1 MSKDQVRIFYFVN
14 LLSVIASIAGTT
26 ALSLGV
32 DLQLIGGWLLL
43 IGSEAIFWLML
54 ERKIQITRY
63 FGLVSSFILLVILS
77 FIIIGDYSIL
87 ISRYDI
93 VFLLVYLLFRVFY
106 LVIPPSGEI
115 TFPILLSTVFTV
127 FAGILLVFTDDSELL
142 WTVEMTIFIC
152 GEILYIWKRNETLF
166 YHRLFGFF
174 SSGLVFLILLV
185 VFVPLENTPD
195 VRLDLLVLLIYAPF
209 RIIESTLPKSSTK
222 GRTLAFQ
229 LSYSFLGFGL
239 LVLAISLEVLLALVT
254 SVDMIPSYSGKTWYL
269 LEISKENLKI
279 TQLWELGGYLEDIF
293 HSLEISLVLI
303 VGLIVFIFS
312 EIMFVAKLGFES
324 FTKKRELTR
333 DTIYFKLHSVLWYL
347 GILVA
352 SYGYFI
358 SMYFLN
364 TDSNFQEASNWIML
378 LSLFLVVYLLVK
390 LIMNC
395 ITTTFWGPITITL
408 VSQIGLIA
416 SILITYEVIIVEN
429 IQIEPFMI
437 GVSLGIVAVIF
448 LLIATYT
455 ITERLNSFVL
465 FLWAGWSTI
474 ELVVSIIGLIQ
485 QNNELILVAVPL
497 TILTMLITVVT
508 SRERWWATSKET
520 KDYPGPPASVPD
532 LPGPPVSVPDL
543 PSPPQTVFPRS
554 PDRESSKSSEEQ
566 NQRDKLKKKMLK
578 ELNNF

>member
-1 MSKDQVRIFYFVN
+1 M
-14 LLSVIASIAGTT
+14 IASIAGTA

-43 IGSEAIFWLML
+43 IGSETIFWLML

-87 ISRYDI
+87 INRYDI

-106 LVIPPSGEI
+106 LVIPPSGEL

-142 WTVEMTIFIC
+142 WTVLMTIFIC
-152 GEILYIWKRNETLF
+152 GEILYFWKRNETLF

-185 VFVPLENTPD
+185 VFVPLENTPEI
-195 VRLDLLVLLIYAPF
+195 RLDLLVLLIYAPF

-222 GRTLAFQ
+222 GRTIAFQ

-239 LVLAISLEVLLALVT
+239 LVLAISLEVILVLVT

-269 LEISKENLKI
+269 LGLSKEYLKI

-293 HSLEISLVLI
+293 HSLEISLVLF
-303 VGLIVFIFS
+303 VGLIIFIFS

-358 SMYFLN
+358 SIYFLN

-408 VSQIGLIA
+408 VSQIGFIA
-416 SILITYEVIIVEN
+416 SILIAYLFTEVIIVEN

-465 FLWAGWSTI
+465 FLWASWSTI
-474 ELVVSIIGLIQ
+474 ELVISILGLIQ

-497 TILTMLITVVT
+497 TILTMFITVVT
-508 SRERWWATSKET
+508 SRKKWWAISKEP
-520 KDYPGPPASVPD
+520 KDFSGPPQESD
-532 LPGPPVSVPDL
+532 LPGPPPSVPDL
-543 PSPPQTVFPRS
+543 LSPPPTAFPSP

-566 NQRDKLKKKMLK
+566 TPRDKLKKKMLK